1 MKKRRFN
8 LTNAVIAFFIILLFA
23 LIVFSVFNSSRSRR
37 QNGARDGTPA
47 SVQRGPPPNA
57 GGGEQIPA
65 ASGEARGGNA
75 PQSRGGEAPPNAGAR
90 GERARE
96 GRGGNAAGANA
107 QAGNAPQP
115 RGGGGNQGARNVP
128 AVRVTPV
135 ESGDI
140 STSII
145 INGDVLAVREVSI
158 FPVTAG
164 KIVELRLR
172 VGDAVAE
179 GQIVAVVDPSRPG
192 EVYSGSP
199 VRSTISGTVLQAP
212 YSAGDT
218 VSQQSAIYVIGDL
231 SSLVIETFVP
241 ERFSANIHTGLRS
254 EFFFDSMPDEVF
266 TGIVSEVSPIL
277 DPASRTLRIR
287 LRFEKRDPRIRPG
300 MFATVSLVTASRSNV
315 PLIPRVAV
323 INTYN
328 SWIVFVVNAESIAER
343 RELSLGLESETMVE
357 VLGGL
362 LIGDLVVSSG
372 QNFLSNNEP
381 VRVLE

>member
-1 MKKRRFN
+1 MMKKRKFN
-8 LTNAVIAFFIILLFA
+8 LTNALIVFFIILFFV
-23 LIVFSVFNSSRSRR
+23 LIGFSVFNGRRSR
-37 QNGARDGTPA
+37 QQTGTQGGIPA
-47 SVQRGPPPNA
+47 SVQRPPPPAAN
-57 GGGEQIPA
+57 GGGSGPA
-65 ASGEARGGNA
+65 ASAPDAGGRGGSA
-75 PQSRGGEAPPNAGAR
+75 PQSRSGGAPPN
-90 GERARE
+90 
-96 GRGGNAAGANA
+96 GNAAGANT
-107 QAGNAPQP
+107 QAGNASQP
-115 RGGGGNQGARNVP
+115 RGGGGNQGMRNVP

-140 STSII
+140 SNSII
-145 INGDVLAVREVSI
+145 INGDVLAAREVSI

-172 VGDAVAE
+172 VGDAVTE
-179 GQIVAVVDPSRPG
+179 DQIVAVVDPSRPG

-231 SSLVIETFVP
+231 SSLVVETFVP
-241 ERFSANIHTGLRS
+241 ERFSANIRTGLRAQ
-254 EFFFDSMPDEVF
+254 FFFDSMPDEVF
-266 TGIVSEVSPIL
+266 TGIISEVSPVL

-287 LRFEKRDPRIRPG
+287 LRFEKKDPRIRPG

-315 PLIPRVAV
+315 PLIPRAAV

-343 RELSLGLESETMVE
+343 RELSLGLESETMIE

-362 LIGDLVVSSG
+362 SIGDLVVSSG

>member
-1 MKKRRFN
+1 MKKRKFN
-8 LTNAVIAFFIILLFA
+8 PTNAVIAFFIILFFG
-23 LIVFSVFNSSRSRR
+23 LIVFSVYKSRSSRQ
-37 QNGARDGTPA
+37 QNGTQGGIPA
-47 SVQRGPPPNA
+47 SVQRPSPPDAA
-57 GGGEQIPA
+57 GGGSGPA
-65 ASGEARGGNA
+65 AGANAREGNA
-75 PQSRGGEAPPNAGAR
+75 PQSRGGAPSNGGAR
-90 GERARE
+90 EERARNE
-96 GRGGNAAGANA
+96 RGANAAGADTR
-107 QAGNAPQP
+107 AGNAPRP
-115 RGGGGNQGARNVP
+115 SGSGNQGMRNVP

-135 ESGDI
+135 EFGNI
-140 STSII
+140 SNSII

-172 VGDAVAE
+172 IGDAVTE
-179 GQIVAVVDPSRPG
+179 EQIVAVVDPSRPG

-231 SSLVIETFVP
+231 SSLVVETFVP
-241 ERFSANIHTGLRS
+241 ERFSANIRMGLRAQ
-254 EFFFDSMPDEVF
+254 FFFDSMPDEVF
-266 TGIVSEVSPIL
+266 TGIVSEVSPVL
-277 DPASRTLRIR
+277 DPSSRTLRVR
-287 LRFEKRDPRIRPG
+287 LRFEKKDPRIRPG

-315 PLIPRVAV
+315 PLIPRAAV

-343 RELSLGLESETMVE
+343 RELSLGLESETMIE
-357 VLGGL
+357 VLSGL
-362 LIGDLVVSSG
+362 SIGDIVVSSG